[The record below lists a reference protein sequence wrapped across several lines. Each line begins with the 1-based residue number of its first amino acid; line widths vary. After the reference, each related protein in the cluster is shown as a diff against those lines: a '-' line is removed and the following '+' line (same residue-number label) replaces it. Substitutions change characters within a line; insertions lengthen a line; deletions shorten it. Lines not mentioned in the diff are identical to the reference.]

1 MSTQTHPLSGRDLD
15 IREVINEILDTKRLE
30 ILRAVN
36 DLSLP
41 TSQDDIASHAETSQ
55 KTVAKHLS
63 ELHEHGIV
71 KIYRENIEPTAGG
84 KLLFEAIEDCL
95 TEITITRDE
104 FAKLIRTETPI
115 SILSNLCREY
125 QSIEEIH
132 RRASV
137 SATEETVK
145 RQLKQ
150 FDKPDRDLADEK
162 GHTYR
167 ITDTGER
174 ALLAYDNLS
183 IAVGQIIE
191 KAEWLQRLPLED
203 ATVPVPELSDATV
216 IASDT
221 ASPSNVLGAALRLC
235 DVRVKQFRC
244 VCSIYNPILF
254 YAYKSMLDFGV
265 EAEAILDWGSYVKA
279 DQDTGTDF
287 AAHAKCEHYQPLYLE
302 DSHTLGIGIYDD
314 RKVAVG
320 AYNERGEGKHIAMIV
335 SENPKIIEWAES
347 LYDTYREMAHRPEKK
362 PPEIDSGFDGR
373 QW

>member
-15 IREVINEILDTKRLE
+15 IREVINETLDTKRLE

-41 TSQDDIASHAETSQ
+41 TSRDDIASHAEISQ
-55 KTVAKHLS
+55 KTAAKHLS
-63 ELHEHGIV
+63 ELHEYGIV

-95 TEITITRDE
+95 TKTTITRDE

-115 SILSNLCREY
+115 SILSNLCGEY

-137 SATEETVK
+137 SATKETVK

-150 FDKPDRDLADEK
+150 FDKPDHDLADEK

-167 ITDTGER
+167 ITDTGEKT
-174 ALLAYDNLS
+174 LLAYDDLS
-183 IAVGQIIE
+183 IAVEQIIK

-235 DVRVKQFRC
+235 DVRVEQFRC

-265 EAEAILDWGSYVKA
+265 EAEAILDWGSYVKS

-362 PPEIDSGFDGR
+362 PPETDSGFDGR